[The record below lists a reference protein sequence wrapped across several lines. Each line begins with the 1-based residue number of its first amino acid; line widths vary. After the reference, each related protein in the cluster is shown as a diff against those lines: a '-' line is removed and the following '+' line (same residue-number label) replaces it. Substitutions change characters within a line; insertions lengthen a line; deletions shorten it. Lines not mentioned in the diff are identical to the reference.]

1 MEGLITKLDGQ
12 FKASNEQIL
21 HAHHKKSVP
30 KFSPTRWSARVETL
44 STIIAKYSTILDTLD
59 SIVENSQG
67 DARRD
72 AHSYRHKLLSTEF
85 LVSLII
91 SQFVLSFLAN
101 VTKALQKK
109 SCNLSDA
116 HSDVKLSKEIIQNAR
131 NQETWN
137 QLWEKINNL
146 ARENSLEL
154 RKPRITSKQMHR
166 PNAGGI
172 SVSVSEY
179 YKINIFFP
187 FIDHVL
193 EELSTR
199 FSSQFEDMLSVELL
213 VPENLYKL
221 DSKVE
226 NDISSAFS
234 KYLTSTE
241 MAAIGVEIIK
251 WKIFIKNIPEKDNP
265 TDVLSCM
272 KKCHR
277 ISFPVLRKILQTFIT
292 MPVGSVACERS
303 FSGLRRLKLWTRSTM
318 TEDRLSGLAMVML
331 HKGSEFKPS
340 PQEIYK
346 MKKNWTRIKS

>member
-1 MEGLITKLDGQ
+1 MLDEM
-12 FKASNEQIL
+12 FKVTSCRAL
-21 HAHHKKSVP
+21 
-30 KFSPTRWSARVETL
+30 F
-44 STIIAKYSTILDTLD
+44 
-59 SIVENSQG
+59 
-67 DARRD
+67 
-72 AHSYRHKLLSTEF
+72 
-85 LVSLII
+85 I

-101 VTKALQKK
+101 ITKA

-172 SVSVSEY
+172 SVSVSVY

-221 DSKVE
+221 D
-226 NDISSAFS
+226 
-234 KYLTSTE
+234 
-241 MAAIGVEIIK
+241 
-251 WKIFIKNIPEKDNP
+251 
-265 TDVLSCM
+265 
-272 KKCHR
+272 
-277 ISFPVLRKILQTFIT
+277 
-292 MPVGSVACERS
+292 
-303 FSGLRRLKLWTRSTM
+303 
-318 TEDRLSGLAMVML
+318 
-331 HKGSEFKPS
+331 
-340 PQEIYK
+340 
-346 MKKNWTRIKS
+346 